1 MSNTT
6 ISIILILWFLS
17 IGYLKSGISD
27 QPSKVENLLRL
38 FSAIYVIVAGFI
50 LLYMIFSY

>member
-17 IGYLKSGISD
+17 IGYLKSEISD
-27 QPSKVENLLRL
+27 Q
-38 FSAIYVIVAGFI
+38 
-50 LLYMIFSY
+50 

>member
-6 ISIILILWFLS
+6 TSIILILWFLC
-17 IGYLKSGISD
+17 IGYLKSELSEE
-27 QPSKVENLLRL
+27 PSKVENLLKF